1 MSSNTFGTLFRVT
14 TFGESH
20 GAALGCVVDGVPAG
34 LPLDL
39 DAMKYELARRRPG
52 QSGMT
57 TPRKEADEPEIL
69 SGVLNGVATGAP
81 IAILFRNTNQ
91 HSADYDAIANL
102 YRPGHADYAW
112 ERKFGLR
119 DARGGGRTSGR
130 ETVARVAAGTIAK
143 QILFEMHR
151 ITIRAC
157 ALEIAGIRAQEID
170 WSQVE
175 RNPVRAPDA
184 GAAALMIQAV
194 EAARADH
201 DSVGGII
208 LCEATGLPVGL
219 GEPVFDKLDA
229 LTEHAILTIG
239 VVKRIEFGAGFEAA
253 AMRGSAHN
261 DPILPGGKFASN
273 NAGGVLGGISNG
285 DVFTFRCAV
294 KPTASLARPQ
304 KTIDRAGQS
313 AEITTPGRHDP
324 CLVPRMVPVVE
335 AMTAIVLAD
344 LMLLAKNSRLA

>member
-34 LPLDL
+34 LPIDL
-39 DAMKYELARRRPG
+39 DALKSELARRRPG

-57 TPRKEADEPEIL
+57 TPRQEADEPELL

-81 IAILFRNTNQ
+81 LAILFRNTNQ
-91 HSADYDAIANL
+91 HSADYDSIANL
-102 YRPGHADYAW
+102 FRPGHADFTW
-112 ERKFGLR
+112 ERKFGFR

-130 ETVARVAAGTIAK
+130 ETVARVAAGAIAK
-143 QILFEMHR
+143 QLLARHGV
-151 ITIRAC
+151 TVRAC
-157 ALEIAGIRAQEID
+157 ALEIAGIKARNID
-170 WSQVE
+170 WDQVE
-175 RNPVRAPDA
+175 RNSVRAPDA
-184 GAAALMIQAV
+184 EAAVRMADAV
-194 EAARADH
+194 NAARADH
-201 DSVGGII
+201 DSVGGVI
-208 LCEATGLPVGL
+208 LCEALGLPAGL

-229 LTEHAILTIG
+229 LTAHAILSIG
-239 VVKRIEFGAGFEAA
+239 GVKGIEFGAGFDAA

-261 DPILPGGKFASN
+261 DPILPGGKFATN

-294 KPTASLARPQ
+294 KPTASINRPQ
-304 KTIDRAGQS
+304 NTIDRGGAP
-313 AEITTPGRHDP
+313 AEISTPGRHDP

-344 LMLLAKNSRLA
+344 LLLLAKNSRLG

>member
-34 LPLDL
+34 LPVDL
-39 DAMKYELARRRPG
+39 DFLKSELVRRRPG

-57 TPRKEADEPEIL
+57 TPRQEADEPEIL

-81 IAILFRNTNQ
+81 LAILFRNTNQ

-102 YRPGHADYAW
+102 FRPGHADYAW
-112 ERKFGLR
+112 ERKFGFR

-130 ETVARVAAGTIAK
+130 ETVARVAAGAIAK
-143 QILFEMHR
+143 MLLAKYGVKV
-151 ITIRAC
+151 RAC
-157 ALEIAGIRAQEID
+157 TLEVAGIRAQTVD
-170 WSQVE
+170 WDQVE

-184 GAAALMIQAV
+184 EAAARMAEAV
-194 EAARADH
+194 NAARADH
-201 DSVGGII
+201 DSVGGVI
-208 LCEATGLPVGL
+208 LCEALGLPAGL

-229 LTEHAILTIG
+229 LTAHAILSIG
-239 VVKRIEFGAGFEAA
+239 GVKGIEFGAGFGAA
-253 AMRGSAHN
+253 AMRGSVHN

-294 KPTASLARPQ
+294 KPTASIARPQ
-304 KTIDRAGQS
+304 QTVDRGDAP
-313 AEITTPGRHDP
+313 AEISTPGRHDP
-324 CLVPRMVPVVE
+324 CLAPRMVPVVE

-344 LMLLAKNSRLA
+344 LLLLSQTSRLG

>member
-34 LPLDL
+34 LPVDL
-39 DAMKYELARRRPG
+39 DFLKSELARRRPG

-57 TPRKEADEPEIL
+57 TPRQEADEPEIL

-81 IAILFRNTNQ
+81 LAILFRNTNQ

-102 YRPGHADYAW
+102 FRPGHADYTW
-112 ERKFGLR
+112 ERKFGFR

-130 ETVARVAAGTIAK
+130 ETVARVAAGAIAK
-143 QILFEMHR
+143 MLLARHGVKV
-151 ITIRAC
+151 RAC
-157 ALEIAGIRAQEID
+157 TLEIAGIRAQAVD
-170 WSQVE
+170 WDQVE
-175 RNPVRAPDA
+175 RNPGRAPDA
-184 GAAALMIQAV
+184 DAAARMIEAV
-194 EAARADH
+194 IAARADH
-201 DSVGGII
+201 DSVGGVI
-208 LCEATGLPVGL
+208 LCEATGLPAGL

-229 LTEHAILTIG
+229 LTAHAILSIG
-239 VVKRIEFGAGFEAA
+239 GVKGIEFGAGFSAA
-253 AMRGSAHN
+253 SMRGSVHN
-261 DPILPGGKFASN
+261 DPILPCGKFASN

-294 KPTASLARPQ
+294 KPTASIARQQ
-304 KTIDRAGQS
+304 KTVDRSDAPADIS
-313 AEITTPGRHDP
+313 TPGRHDP
-324 CLVPRMVPVVE
+324 CLAPRMVPVVE

-344 LMLLAKNSRLA
+344 LLLLAKTSRLG

>member
-20 GAALGCVVDGVPAG
+20 GPALGCVVDGVPAG
-34 LPLDL
+34 LPLDFEML
-39 DAMKYELARRRPG
+39 KSELARRRPG

-57 TPRKEADEPEIL
+57 TPRNEADEPEIL
-69 SGVLNGVATGAP
+69 SGVLDGVATGAP

-102 YRPGHADYAW
+102 FRPGHADYAW
-112 ERKFGLR
+112 EKKFGFR
-119 DARGGGRTSGR
+119 DVRGGGRTSGR
-130 ETVARVAAGTIAK
+130 ETVARVAAGAIAK
-143 QILFEMHR
+143 QLLARHGV
-151 ITIRAC
+151 TIRAC
-157 ALEIAGIRAQEID
+157 ALEIAGIRARDID
-170 WSQVE
+170 WDQVE

-184 GAAALMIQAV
+184 EAAVRMAEAV
-194 EAARADH
+194 DAARADH
-201 DSVGGII
+201 DSVGGVI
-208 LCEATGLPVGL
+208 LCEALGLPAGL

-229 LTEHAILTIG
+229 LTAHAVLSIG
-239 VVKRIEFGAGFEAA
+239 GVKGIEFGAGFAA
-253 AMRGSAHN
+253 AGMRGSAHN
-261 DPILPGGKFASN
+261 DPILPGGKFATN

-294 KPTASLARPQ
+294 KPTASLAQPQ
-304 KTIDRAGQS
+304 KTVNRDGQPADIS
-313 AEITTPGRHDP
+313 TPGRHDP

-344 LMLLAKNSRLA
+344 LLLLARNSRLG

>member
-20 GAALGCVVDGVPAG
+20 GAALGCVIDGVPAG
-34 LPLDL
+34 LPIDF
-39 DAMKYELARRRPG
+39 DALERELARRRPG
-52 QSGMT
+52 QSDVT
-57 TPRKEADEPEIL
+57 TPRKEADAPEIL
-69 SGVLNGVATGAP
+69 SGVLDGVATGAP

-91 HSADYDAIANL
+91 HSSDYDSIRDL
-102 YRPGHADYAW
+102 FRPGHADFAW
-112 ERKFGLR
+112 ESKFGFR

-130 ETVARVAAGTIAK
+130 ETVARVAAGAIAK
-143 QILFEMHR
+143 MLLARHGV
-151 ITIRAC
+151 TVRAC
-157 ALEIAGIRAQEID
+157 ALEIAGIKAGTVD
-170 WSQVE
+170 WDQVE
-175 RNPVRAPDA
+175 RNAVRAPDA
-184 GAAALMIQAV
+184 
-194 EAARADH
+194 EAAVRMADAVNAARTDH
-201 DSVGGII
+201 DSVGGVI
-208 LCEATGLPVGL
+208 LCEALGLPAGL

-229 LTEHAILTIG
+229 LTAHAILSIG
-239 VVKRIEFGAGFEAA
+239 GVKGIEFGAGFEAA

-261 DPILPGGKFASN
+261 DPILPGGKFATN

-304 KTIDRAGQS
+304 KTVDRAGRP
-313 AEITTPGRHDP
+313 AEIVTPGRHDP

>member
-20 GAALGCVVDGVPAG
+20 GAALGCVIDGVPAG
-34 LPLDL
+34 LPIDFEALER
-39 DAMKYELARRRPG
+39 ELARRRPG
-52 QSGMT
+52 QSDVT
-57 TPRKEADEPEIL
+57 TPRKEADAPEIL
-69 SGVLNGVATGAP
+69 SGVLDGVATGAP
-81 IAILFRNTNQ
+81 LAILFRNTNQ
-91 HSADYDAIANL
+91 HSADYDSIKDL
-102 YRPGHADYAW
+102 FRPGHADYAW
-112 ERKFGLR
+112 ESKFGFR

-130 ETVARVAAGTIAK
+130 ETVARVAAGAIAK
-143 QILFEMHR
+143 QLLAR
-151 ITIRAC
+151 QGITVRAC
-157 ALEIAGIRAQEID
+157 ALEIAGIRAGTID
-170 WSQVE
+170 WDQVE
-175 RNPVRAPDA
+175 RNSVRAPDA
-184 GAAALMIQAV
+184 EAAVRMADAV
-194 EAARADH
+194 NAARADH

-208 LCEATGLPVGL
+208 LCEALGLPAGL

-229 LTEHAILTIG
+229 LTAHAILSLGG
-239 VVKRIEFGAGFEAA
+239 VKGIEFGAGFEAA

-261 DPILPGGKFASN
+261 DPILPGGKFATN

-304 KTIDRAGQS
+304 KTVDRAGQP

-344 LMLLAKNSRLA
+344 LLLLAKNSRLA

>member
-1 MSSNTFGTLFRVT
+1 MSSNTFGTIFRVT

-20 GAALGCVVDGVPAG
+20 GAGLGCVIDGVPAG
-34 LPLDL
+34 LRIDL
-39 DAMKYELARRRPG
+39 DFLRAELARRRPG

-57 TPRKEADEPEIL
+57 TPRSEADEPEIL
-69 SGVLNGVATGAP
+69 SGVLDGVATGAP
-81 IAILFRNTNQ
+81 LAILFRNTNQ
-91 HSADYDAIANL
+91 KSGDYATIANL
-102 YRPGHADYAW
+102 FRPGHADYSW
-112 ERKFGLR
+112 ERKFGFR

-130 ETVARVAAGTIAK
+130 ETVARVAAGAVAK
-143 QILFEMHR
+143 LILASNG
-151 ITIRAC
+151 IKVRAC
-157 ALEIAGIRAQEID
+157 AVEIAGIKANTID
-170 WSQVE
+170 WDQVE

-184 GAAALMIQAV
+184 EAAERMVQAV
-194 EAARADH
+194 REAAP
-201 DSVGGII
+201 DSVGGVI
-208 LCEATGLPVGL
+208 LCEALGLPAGL

-229 LTEHAILTIG
+229 LTAHAILSIG
-239 VVKRIEFGAGFEAA
+239 GVKGIEFGAGFAAA
-253 AMRGSAHN
+253 AMRGSVHN

-304 KTIDRAGQS
+304 MTVDRDGAP
-313 AEITTPGRHDP
+313 AEISTPGRHDP

-344 LMLLAKNSRLA
+344 LLLLAKNSRLG